1 MLTIITGR
9 GKSGKTTRLL
19 EAVRACPGEAMG
31 SRIVIV
37 PEQLSHETERLLSR
51 LCGDSISYVS
61 EVLSMTRLFDR
72 VCAVSEAAH
81 AYAGSGR
88 PILTAQ
94 LALSSLQQPPE
105 GLQG

>member
-51 LCGDSISYVS
+51 LCGDSTSYVS

-72 VCAVSEAAH
+72 VCAVSGGGA
-81 AYAGSGR
+81 R
-88 PILTAQ
+88 PTLD
-94 LALSSLQQPPE
+94 
-105 GLQG
+105 